1 MTIDHVL
8 GQGAPRQGIRFKTV
22 VDILD
27 TDALKACQAQYLLL
41 HWNLAREFLF
51 LEVVSHHGA
60 NPKRFVAQ
68 ARERLIAALGKPI
81 VDDEVLTVF
90 EVQR

>member
-8 GQGAPRQGIRFKTV
+8 GQGPPRRGIRFKTV
-22 VDILD
+22 VDVSD
-27 TDALKACQAQYLLL
+27 PRAVRASQAQYVLL

-51 LEVVSHHGA
+51 LEVVSHHGT
-60 NPKRFVAQ
+60 NPKKFVAQ
-68 ARERLIAALGKPI
+68 ARERLVAALGKPI

-90 EVQR
+90 QVQR